1 MFLLASSV
9 EGLVTWFLFLFDF
22 QMRIYPTEL
31 MSLHSSI
38 DQNMEQVELHI
49 FHWDYRRDQTNG
61 STSTNNKM
69 AVDSLIM
76 GFSVHVNL
84 LIFYL
89 EIHSFFEDTTV
100 NTE

>member
-1 MFLLASSV
+1 MTRIRRRVFHNLHHLREVDFAPLIEMFLSVSSV

-49 FHWDYRRDQTNG
+49 FH
-61 STSTNNKM
+61 
-69 AVDSLIM
+69 
-76 GFSVHVNL
+76 
-84 LIFYL
+84 
-89 EIHSFFEDTTV
+89 
-100 NTE
+100 

>member
-1 MFLLASSV
+1 MTRIRRRVFHNLHHLREVDLAPLIEMFLSVFSV

-49 FHWDYRRDQTNG
+49 FH
-61 STSTNNKM
+61 
-69 AVDSLIM
+69 
-76 GFSVHVNL
+76 
-84 LIFYL
+84 
-89 EIHSFFEDTTV
+89 
-100 NTE
+100 